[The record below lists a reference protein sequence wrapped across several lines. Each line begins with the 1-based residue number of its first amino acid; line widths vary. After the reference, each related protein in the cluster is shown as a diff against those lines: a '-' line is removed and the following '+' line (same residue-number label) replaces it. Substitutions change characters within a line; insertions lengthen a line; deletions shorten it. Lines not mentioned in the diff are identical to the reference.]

1 MNNVILKAGVMIFAL
16 GSTLGSALA
25 QAADVPES
33 VIAQSFH
40 PYANWTPEFK
50 GYEPGVTINQANVDQ
65 FKDILDEALY
75 FFIKNNWVEIKT
87 APTTQFPLSEKYIEA
102 SRHNG
107 DVQLDANHTLLN
119 YVAGRAFPAE
129 PDAADPNAGLKL
141 VWNYQYGFN
150 SGDSETIY
158 PFWWS
163 FRNAKTGK
171 MERRLKFEWH
181 FLNYVHRVEFDP
193 KPAFPEN
200 PGEIFRGIYSMVK
213 EPFDLANTQ
222 LLIHRYQDD
231 TKRDDAWLYLGFQ
244 RRVRRLAAGQTT
256 DAFLGTDLM
265 IEDFEGYN
273 GRVADYT
280 WEFAGT
286 RNLLLPFYNHNEMAL
301 SADPPNDPDGFHF
314 IDVHGQGD
322 CFPNV
327 TYQLR
332 KTYTLV
338 GKPVDPSHPIG
349 RRVINLDAET
359 MTMASLITYDRKGDM
374 WKWFPIGK
382 THSDNH
388 VPANKGKGVALDD
401 YAVLIDIQANHC
413 TTLQFKSVITDDEN
427 QPELFNVQQ
436 LRKRSH

>member
-1 MNNVILKAGVMIFAL
+1 MKKLILTTAATCVVLAAGPVQPAEIAEEVI
-16 GSTLGSALA
+16 
-25 QAADVPES
+25 Q
-33 VIAQSFH
+33 QSFH
-40 PYANWTPEFK
+40 PYTDWTPEFP
-50 GYEPGVTINQANVDQ
+50 GYTPGMTVNAQNADTFEAIM
-65 FKDILDEALY
+65 DEALFY
-75 FFIKNNWVEIKT
+75 FVKNGWVEVET
-87 APTTQFPLSEKYIEA
+87 APTTEFPLSEKYIA
-102 SRHNG
+102 ATRQNG
-107 DVQLDANHTLLN
+107 DVALTEAGTLTN

-129 PDAADPNAGLKL
+129 PDPNDPDAGQKL

-158 PFWWS
+158 PFWWT
-163 FRNAKTGK
+163 FRNVDTGK
-171 MERRLKFEWH
+171 VERVIKFEWH
-181 FLNYVHRVEFDP
+181 FLNYKHRVEFEP
-193 KPAFPEN
+193 IPEYEEN
-200 PGEIFRGIYSMVK
+200 PGQIFRGIYSLVK

-222 LLIHRYQDD
+222 LLIHRYDDD

-273 GRVADYT
+273 GRVTDYS
-280 WEFAGT
+280 WEYGGS

-301 SADPPNDPDGFHF
+301 SDQPADDPTGYRFV
-314 IDVHGQGD
+314 DVHGKGN
-322 CFPNV
+322 CFPAV

-332 KTYTLV
+332 KTHTLI
-338 GKPVDPSHPIG
+338 GTPKDPNHPIG

-388 VPANKGKGVALDD
+388 IPENQGKGVALDD
-401 YAVLIDIQANHC
+401 FAVLLDIQANHC
-413 TTLQFKSVITDDEN
+413 TTLQFKSIITDEDN
-427 QPELFNVQQ
+427 QPNLFNVQQ
-436 LRKRSH
+436 LRKRGR

>member
-1 MNNVILKAGVMIFAL
+1 MKFLNARMGVTCLLL
-16 GSTLGSALA
+16 GASLA
-25 QAADVPES
+25 QAADVPEA
-33 VIAQSFH
+33 VIQQSFH
-40 PYANWTPEFK
+40 PYANWTPEFP
-50 GYEPGVTINQANVDQ
+50 GYTPGITVNQQNADQ
-65 FKDILDEALY
+65 FREILDEGLY
-75 FFIKNNWVEIKT
+75 HFLKENWVEIKT
-87 APTTQFPLSEKYIEA
+87 APTTEFPLSEKYVDA
-102 SRHNG
+102 SRRNAGVALAENG
-107 DVQLDANHTLLN
+107 TLVN
-119 YVAGRAFPAE
+119 YTAGRAFPAE
-129 PDAADPNAGLKL
+129 PDASDPNAGQKL

-158 PFWWS
+158 PFWWT

-171 MERRLKFEWH
+171 VERTIKFEWH
-181 FLNYVHRVEFDP
+181 FLNFMHRVDFEP
-193 KPAFPEN
+193 TPAYADN
-200 PGEIFRGIYSMVK
+200 PGGIFRGIYSLVK

-231 TKRDDAWLYLGFQ
+231 TRRDDAWLYLGFQ

-273 GRVADYT
+273 GRVTDYT
-280 WEFAGT
+280 WEYAGT

-301 SADPPNDPDGFHF
+301 SAEPADEPDGYRFV
-314 IDVHGQGD
+314 DVHGQGN
-322 CFPNV
+322 CFPKV

-332 KTYTLV
+332 KTYTLI
-338 GKPVDPSHPIG
+338 GKPKDSNHPIG

-388 VPANKGKGVALDD
+388 HPANAGKGVALDD
-401 YAVLIDIQANHC
+401 YAVVIDIQAEHC
-413 TTLQFKSVITDDEN
+413 TTLQFKSIITDDVN
-427 QPELFNVQQ
+427 QPGLFNVQQ
-436 LRKRSH
+436 LRKRGR